1 MFSRHPEGKRSFSVF
16 CAVSRPSPSLEADSA
31 PDLDPLTRFK
41 SFKLSK
47 HPTATVSPRAGAPAV
62 SKLAASVLVS
72 LALLAGSAEALV
84 PGTYTADAQGMMGPV
99 PVTVTVTD
107 REITM
112 ISVGPNRETPGV
124 GAVAAPMTA
133 SRMVEAQSTA
143 VDLVSGATLTS
154 RAVIEAVEKALTAAG
169 DDPAAWRKAVPAP
182 AEVRQETRTVDLV
195 VVGAGSAGMIAAVA
209 AREAGLSVLVL
220 EKADFSGGASGVCT
234 GAFLVPGSHVQ
245 RELGIL
251 DDTPEKFERDLS
263 AWGGDAVDPVTAKL
277 YAENSGIAVDWLI
290 AHGVRFD
297 TQSGLTRPQG
307 SETPRQLTLRGGCP
321 EYAQRLRTLTGESGA
336 EILTGTKV
344 EGLRVENGR
353 VTGLTAKN
361 ARRGVEYDVTAKAVL
376 LATGGYGANRAAVE
390 EAIAAST
397 DKNGRNPATES
408 LSAALYGGV
417 VSAGGDGLALAAQAG
432 ATRDLGNGATVRW
445 DGLEVRPGAGASLK
459 RANQAVLPLGSILV
473 NREGERVVNEAG
485 AEDSILAAQ
494 RRAGGSLFLVMD
506 EGAFGSFAAA
516 VAGRGLTREML
527 EGWIRTNEAQALRM
541 NAGTTDEATA
551 EEGVSDV
558 AAADGAAAVAPRIF
572 APLIV
577 RGTTLEEA
585 ARRAGIDPE
594 TLAETAARYNGFVM
608 NGKDDDFGRPASAM
622 TSPLSLSGSVYILEE
637 KPRYSTTQGGLRAN
651 GRLQA
656 LTPEGAPIEGL
667 WVAGEVARGALG
679 EAAVPGTNLGWAA
692 TSGLTAGA
700 VIADTLKR
708 EDATN
713 TRIDPQGATAGAA
726 SADTG
731 KAAVPA
737 DTASSEP
744 SEPARLPQSEPLP
757 VTGPTPASA
766 LDRHDQHPAEGPS
779 ARDAALDGSR

>member
-1 MFSRHPEGKRSFSVF
+1 MFSRQPERKRSVS
-16 CAVSRPSPSLEADSA
+16 AVSRPLPDTDTA
-31 PDLDPLTRFK
+31 PDLAPLTRFNL
-41 SFKLSK
+41 FKRPRASASDRGSAPALS
-47 HPTATVSPRAGAPAV
+47 TLTVSIA
-62 SKLAASVLVS
+62 LS
-72 LALLAGSAEALV
+72 LALLTGSVEALV
-84 PGTYTADAQGMMGPV
+84 PGTYTAEAPGMMGPV

-154 RAVIEAVEKALTAAG
+154 RAVVAAVEKALTAAG
-169 DDPAAWRKAVPAP
+169 EDPKAWRRAVPIP
-182 AEVRQETRTVDLV
+182 TEIRKETRTVDLV
-195 VVGAGSAGMIAAVA
+195 VVGVGSAGMIAAVA

-251 DDTPEKFERDLS
+251 DDTPDKFERDLS
-263 AWGGDAVDPVTAKL
+263 AWGGASTDPVTLKL
-277 YAENSGIAVDWLI
+277 YAENAGLAVDWLI

-297 TQSGLTRPQG
+297 TQSGLVRPQG
-307 SETPRQLTLRGGCP
+307 SETPRQLALRGGCP

-344 EGLRVENGR
+344 EGLRIENGH
-353 VTGLTAKN
+353 VAGVTAKN
-361 ARRGVEYDVTAKAVL
+361 GRRGVEYEVSARAVL
-376 LATGGYGANRAAVE
+376 LATGGYGANRATIE
-390 EAIAAST
+390 EAVAASI
-397 DKNGRNPATES
+397 DKNGKHPNEEL

-417 VSAGGDGLALAAQAG
+417 VSADGDGLVLGAEAG
-432 ATRDLGNGATVRW
+432 AARDLENAATVRW
-445 DGLEVRPGAGASLK
+445 DGLEVLPGTGASLK

-485 AEDSILAAQ
+485 PDDEILAAQ
-494 RRAGGSLFLVMD
+494 HRAGGSLFLVMD

-516 VAGRGLTREML
+516 LKGRGLTRETL
-527 EGWIRTNEAQALRM
+527 EGWIRANEAKTAPS
-541 NAGTTDEATA
+541 NADSTIA
-551 EEGVSDV
+551 EEGASNGVAGSVATATAPTTTEAAPAVSES
-558 AAADGAAAVAPRIF
+558 AF

-585 ARRAGIDPE
+585 ARRAGVDSE
-594 TLAETAARYNGFVM
+594 TLAETAARYNGFVL

-622 TSPLSLSGSVYILEE
+622 TNPLSLSGSVYILEE
-637 KPRYSTTQGGLRAN
+637 KPRYATTQGGLVAN

-656 LTPEGAPIEGL
+656 LTPEGIPIEGL

-679 EAAVPGTNLGWAA
+679 QAAVPGTNLGWAA

-708 EDATN
+708 EAAKN
-713 TRIDPQGATAGAA
+713 TAAETTGGANAA
-726 SADTG
+726 SG
-731 KAAVPA
+731 A
-737 DTASSEP
+737 DTADTDAP
-744 SEPARLPQSEPLP
+744 SAPANSVKLPESEPLP

-766 LDRHDQHPAEGPS
+766 LDRHDANPAEGPS
-779 ARDAALDGSR
+779 ALDAALDGSR

>member
-527 EGWIRTNEAQALRM
+527 DAWIRTNEAQALQS
-541 NAGTTDEATA
+541 NAETTA
-551 EEGVSDV
+551 EEGASGV
-558 AAADGAAAVAPRIF
+558 AAADAAPAVAPRLF
-572 APLIV
+572 TPLIV

-656 LTPEGAPIEGL
+656 LTPEGTPIEGL

-700 VIADTLKR
+700 VIANTLKR
-708 EDATN
+708 EETKN
-713 TRIDPQGATAGAA
+713 TVVDPQGATAAAA

-731 KAAVPA
+731 KAAVTT

-744 SEPARLPQSEPLP
+744 APVEASARLPQSEPLP

>member
-1 MFSRHPEGKRSFSVF
+1 MFSRQPEGKRFVSS
-16 CAVSRPSPSLEADSA
+16 VSRLSPS
-31 PDLDPLTRFK
+31 LDPLTRFQ

-47 HPTATVSPRAGAPAV
+47 RPTATASPRAGAPAL
-62 SKLAASVLVS
+62 STLAASVLVS
-72 LALLAGSAEALV
+72 LALLAGRAEALV
-84 PGTYTADAQGMMGPV
+84 PGTYTTDAQGMMGPV

-251 DDTPEKFERDLS
+251 DDTPEKYERDLLD
-263 AWGGDAVDPVTAKL
+263 WGGDAVDPVTAKL
-277 YAENSGIAVDWLI
+277 YAENAGIAVDWLI
-290 AHGVRFD
+290 AHGVRFE
-297 TQSGLTRPQG
+297 TKSGLLRPQG

-353 VTGLTAKN
+353 VAGVTAKN

-376 LATGGYGANRAAVE
+376 LATGGYGANRATVE

-397 DKNGRNPATES
+397 EKNGRNSNTES

-417 VSAGGDGLALAAQAG
+417 VSGTGDGLLLAAQAG
-432 ATRDLGNGATVRW
+432 AARDLGTGATVRW
-445 DGLEVRPGAGASLK
+445 DGLEVRPGTGASLK

-485 AEDSILAAQ
+485 AEEAILTAQ

-516 VAGRGLTREML
+516 VAGLGLTREML
-527 EGWIRTNEAQALRM
+527 DAWIRTNEAQAFQS
-541 NAGTTDEATA
+541 NAGTNAETTADTTA
-551 EEGVSDV
+551 EEGASDM
-558 AAADGAAAVAPRIF
+558 AAADGAPAVAPRIF

>member
-1 MFSRHPEGKRSFSVF
+1 MFSRHPERKRS
-16 CAVSRPSPSLEADSA
+16 VSRLSPSLEADS
-31 PDLDPLTRFK
+31 DPLTRFK

-47 HPTATVSPRAGAPAV
+47 RPTATASPRAGAPAV
-62 SKLAASVLVS
+62 SKLAASVLLS
-72 LALLAGSAEALV
+72 LAVLTGNAEALV
-84 PGTYTADAQGMMGPV
+84 PGTYTTDAQGMMGPV

-251 DDTPEKFERDLS
+251 DDTPEKYERDLLD
-263 AWGGDAVDPVTAKL
+263 WGGDAVDPVTAKL
-277 YAENSGIAVDWLI
+277 YAENAGIAVDWLI
-290 AHGVRFD
+290 AHGVRFE
-297 TQSGLTRPQG
+297 TKSGLLRPQG

-353 VTGLTAKN
+353 VAGVTAKN

-376 LATGGYGANRAAVE
+376 LATGGYGANRATVE

-397 DKNGRNPATES
+397 EKNGRNSNTES

-417 VSAGGDGLALAAQAG
+417 VSGTGDGLLLAAQAG
-432 ATRDLGNGATVRW
+432 AARDLGTGATVRW
-445 DGLEVRPGAGASLK
+445 DGLEVRPGTGASLK

-485 AEDSILAAQ
+485 AEEAILTAQ

-527 EGWIRTNEAQALRM
+527 DAWIRTNEAQALQS
-541 NAGTTDEATA
+541 NAETTA
-551 EEGVSDV
+551 EEGASGV
-558 AAADGAAAVAPRIF
+558 AAADAAPAVAPRLF
-572 APLIV
+572 TPLIV

-656 LTPEGAPIEGL
+656 LTPEGTPIEGL

-700 VIADTLKR
+700 VIANTLKR
-708 EDATN
+708 EETKN
-713 TRIDPQGATAGAA
+713 TVVDPQGATAAAA

-731 KAAVPA
+731 KAAVTT

-744 SEPARLPQSEPLP
+744 APVEASARLPQSEPLP